1 ERSRDLPSI
10 LQEARQLVA
19 DGYREVTLL
28 GQNVDSYYW
37 LDDATGVT
45 ITFARLLEE
54 VALISPLLRVRF
66 STSHPKDITEEVLQT
81 IKQYPNICRYI
92 HLPVQSGSNRILQLM
107 NRTYTREWYLAK
119 VSRIRE
125 VLPECGISTDII
137 AGFCTETEEDHQQ
150 TLDLMEQCDYDL
162 AYMYFYSERP
172 GTLAE
177 RRYEDDVP
185 EPVKKRRLQE
195 IIDLH
200 RGQSLRS
207 MQKDVNKTWEVLI
220 EGNSKKSDAHWQ
232 GRTTH
237 NKMVVFPKN
246 GISGKGDYVQV
257 LITDCTAG
265 TLMGEQ
271 ISEPVLNQA

>member
-1 ERSRDLPSI
+1 
-10 LQEARQLVA
+10 
-19 DGYREVTLL
+19 
-28 GQNVDSYYW
+28 
-37 LDDATGVT
+37 
-45 ITFARLLEE
+45 
-54 VALISPLLRVRF
+54 
-66 STSHPKDITEEVLQT
+66 
-81 IKQYPNICRYI
+81 
-92 HLPVQSGSNRILQLM
+92 M
-107 NRTYTREWYLAK
+107 NRTYTREWYRAK

-150 TLDLMEQCDYDL
+150 TLDLMDQCDYDL

-246 GISGKGDYVQV
+246 GISAKGDYVQV

-271 ISEPVLNQA
+271 ISEPVLNQV